1 MGHKK
6 HSTRKSKN
14 AANNI
19 GNNSKISPPEPSLE
33 IAKSSSTNSN
43 NNTTDPKK
51 QSCDVNQYLYN
62 FISSDE
68 FNSCYPII
76 AFQSS
81 VLLTCVELQEKQ
93 TPENG
98 QSLKIPVRELLINA
112 EKRIKN
118 WEERARNSL

>member
-14 AANNI
+14 AANNN

-33 IAKSSSTNSN
+33 ITKSSSTNSN

-112 EKRIKN
+112 EKRIKD